1 MTFSLIL
8 KTPRRMSPFLGLA
21 LVVALG
27 GLVGPG
33 MAHPARADEL
43 FSDELGIN
51 VFGFSR
57 HLDVSDGSSLR
68 EFNPGAGLQW
78 RFSRSSR
85 AGLDGNLGVYQDSFG
100 HANWH
105 LSLGARVRVLGALSV
120 GAQMINAVSPSLN
133 DGYPVLTPYPI
144 ATVSLPRVDLHLTYI
159 PAVRSFNG
167 IATVATFA
175 TVYPWGGGD
184 DDDGAAAPRNADR
197 PDESPDWQALEFTV
211 NGLHGLYG
219 LGQGGIMWRHMFDDR
234 RGLRVGVQLA
244 GEVSTTE
251 FEGVSQPAAGNY
263 AGELR
268 LQYLRRAQ
276 PHGRLRPYWAAGL
289 AHWFSADS
297 YGTTLN
303 MSLLGNLGVEYTLS
317 PRLSLAVESGLAA
330 RYSRE
335 HDFDWPEFERRAF
348 QLEAGESRMVL
359 LARRGAATPSGG
371 AAAMQANVNA
381 PAGPA
386 LMVLLG
392 GNLTVNPFEGG
403 AIAWRTLDESGRGW
417 RFLAAPQ
424 IESQRRSDTVTHGD
438 TFESYGL
445 VVRAAHMRHHIDVDG
460 FGDYWGFGPLVGY
473 EYRHE
478 KRNYDEYPESSRLYR
493 SLSVGLGAVVGAEM
507 PVTAGIRLLAE
518 YSANL
523 LWIRQS
529 RNDGAHRTRWRIEN
543 DAVRLGLA
551 VGLGGG
557 PAQTH

>member
-1 MTFSLIL
+1 MACPRFVKLLRFSV
-8 KTPRRMSPFLGLA
+8 PFLA
-21 LVVALG
+21 IWMVAMLG

-33 MAHPARADEL
+33 MARPARADAP

-57 HLDVSDGSSLR
+57 HLNVSDGSSLR

-120 GAQMINAVSPSLN
+120 GAQMINAVSPTLN

-144 ATVSLPRVDLHLTYI
+144 ATVSLPRLDLHMTYI

-184 DDDGAAAPRNADR
+184 GEEAGARRDDGQTDAA
-197 PDESPDWQALEFTV
+197 PDWQALEFTV

-219 LGQGGIMWRHMFDDR
+219 FGPGGIIWRHMFDDR
-234 RGLRVGVQLA
+234 HGLRLGVQLA
-244 GEVSTTE
+244 GEVSTRE
-251 FEGVSQPAAGNY
+251 FVGVSQPATGNY
-263 AGELR
+263 TGELR
-268 LQYLRRAQ
+268 LEYVRRTQAR
-276 PHGRLRPYWAAGL
+276 GRLCPYWAAGL
-289 AHWFSADS
+289 AHRFSADS
-297 YGTTLN
+297 YGTSLN
-303 MSLLGNLGVEYTLS
+303 LSLLGNVGVEYALS
-317 PRLSLAVESGLAA
+317 PRLSLGVETGLAA
-330 RYSRE
+330 RYWRE
-335 HDFDWPEFERRAF
+335 HDFDWPEFDRRAF
-348 QLEAGESRMVL
+348 KLEAGETRMVL
-359 LARRGAATPSGG
+359 LARRGTAAPSGG
-371 AAAMQANVNA
+371 AAMQANVHV

-392 GNLTVNPFEGG
+392 GSLTVNPFEGG
-403 AIAWRTLDESGRGW
+403 AVAWRSLDESGRGW

-424 IESQRRSDTVTHGD
+424 IESQRRSDTLTHGD

-445 VVRAAHMRHHIDVDG
+445 VLRAEHMRHHVDADG

-478 KRNYDEYPESSRLYR
+478 KRDYDDQQESSHLYR

-523 LWIRQS
+523 QWIRQT
-529 RNDGAHRTRWRIEN
+529 RNDGAYLTRWRIEN

-551 VGLGGG
+551 LGLGGG
-557 PAQTH
+557 PAQAH